1 MTPFADRS
9 AGEQEFINQKTRE
22 LMVTWCDG
30 SVILGGITHLAL
42 VRDSTFPVQPLQP
55 YVDFAI
61 SKKWISADGKKIL
74 SAGWDTA
81 ARFLKR

>member
-1 MTPFADRS
+1 MPETDSATRT

-22 LMVTWCDG
+22 LMVNWCHL
-30 SVILGGITHLAL
+30 SVIGASTAHGFADLANPDL
-42 VRDSTFPVQPLQP
+42 AIYLE
-55 YVDFAI
+55 FAK
-61 SKKWISADGKKIL
+61 SKKWISMDGTRIL